1 MAVTLEELQ
10 IKFTAQMGGLQSDL
24 NSVKK
29 QLSGM
34 TASINSASNS
44 FAGLARTA
52 KLFIGTFVV
61 RGLVKVGQAALSM
74 ANEAVESENLFT
86 ESMRG
91 MAGAAREWSDQ
102 LGDSLGL
109 NAYALRKNVGTFN
122 VMFRSMGMGTQKAYE
137 MSTALTELA
146 EDMASFY
153 NLPSEE
159 AFTKLRAG
167 ITGETEPLKRLGIM
181 VDENTTKQY
190 AYANGIARVG
200 EELTQQEKLL
210 ARYGA
215 ILQQTATAQGDLAR
229 TINSPANQIR
239 VLNAQLEQAKINLG
253 RAFQP
258 IQAAVMPILLNL
270 AKAATI
276 AAQAI
281 AYLMGGLG
289 GMTGVNV
296 AANLVAGKGV
306 KVTDKL
312 TDSLQDTAKAY
323 KKAGGAARQ
332 AGKDASVGLKGFDEI
347 NKVSEAAANTGGGG
361 GGGDI
366 SFDEIETPDLG
377 NVNDFLDNLETIG
390 RKARELADKIKAA
403 WDIIK
408 PALAGIGAAF
418 LAFKLT
424 ANPLIALAAGV
435 ISAGVVAIIDA
446 LNRAK
451 RARLDKAFGDIAF
464 SVEEA
469 ATIVE
474 GMASSKTRSILKGIE
489 ELKDRTDAALQKYS
503 EAAEYTKK
511 VLINLML
518 LPMTTGE
525 EQFYKELEKL
535 KEEVLASE
543 ASVRKDFEAYL
554 DMLYKEGKLNP
565 GEYVRLKNDL
575 AGRFQKIVDSTS
587 KLEADLKAAVNAAM
601 EDGVVDDSEK
611 DNIISTLETGS
622 QDIVNQWE
630 AVRAAMIARINADL
644 KAGRIPPGVA
654 KSEVQKV
661 NENVDAEIAKH
672 KLSLEAITAKID
684 KFKWGVAELTEG
696 QIKALEAAL
705 QTELDAART
714 LLATKNA
721 EVTATAKILL
731 GDGFDGSVTQAAID
745 QIFTGAEGKLQE
757 HTEKIQA
764 LFEKGFKL
772 GFTPELLKNI
782 AESQRVREEAL
793 RLMTGELTPGAA
805 LRAASEKFSWES
817 VDNFINAI
825 KQFYGDAKTA
835 AQKAHDD
842 YVTFFRNMHAAG
854 YIDDA
859 TLSAVVAEQSAAL
872 SAALIQ
878 IGDDAVNTIKS
889 TIMPSL
895 SAAFASGE
903 LNLGDFQKY
912 ANQINDILNGL
923 DFDNLSDSAR
933 EEIANMVRAFNDPEV
948 LKITGGVNLLAEK
961 VKEKLG
967 DLGGVI
973 DLETAKIWAS
983 MSGMS
988 LSELGLLN
996 AEIALA
1002 MTNMGGKA
1010 MSSLDAALK
1019 KGMIGREFYDMIIL
1033 AAAEGTLDDLIATM
1047 DSKGDT
1053 AAAEFIQSL
1062 IGKKPAAKDAGK
1074 QLANSAATGAD
1085 GKEFSSAGAAAGDG
1099 FVSGI
1104 ESKIAAAS
1112 AAARRLAR
1120 AASVTLRDTL
1130 HINSPSRV
1138 TADLGKWFN
1147 LGFINTIL
1155 SGIPDVRD
1163 AASRLSA
1170 AAVDSMSDLSMS
1182 PMLNNQIE
1190 VDNGVAGAV
1199 SEGIRQGVAQVMD
1212 RLNISLNV
1220 DGEQFGRMSL
1230 RTINDAQRAAG
1241 RILLEM

>member
-24 NSVKK
+24 NGVKK
-29 QLSGM
+29 QLSGV
-34 TASINSASNS
+34 TASINGTSNA
-44 FAGLARTA
+44 FAGMARAA
-52 KLFIGTFVV
+52 KLFIGTFVI
-61 RGLVKVGQAALSM
+61 RGLVKVGEASLSM
-74 ANEAVESENLFT
+74 ANEAIESENLFS

-91 MAGAAREWSDQ
+91 MSQSAREWSEE
-102 LGDSLGL
+102 LSGSLGL
-109 NAYALRKNVGTFN
+109 NAYALRKNVGTMN
-122 VMFRSMGMGTQKAYE
+122 VMLRSMGLSEQKAYD
-137 MSTALTELA
+137 MSTSLVQLS

-153 NLPSEE
+153 NLSSEDM
-159 AFTKLRAG
+159 FQKIQSG
-167 ITGETEPLKRLGIM
+167 MTGMAMPLKQLGILIE
-181 VDENTTKQY
+181 DGTAKQY
-190 AYANGIARVG
+190 AAAAGISKTTG
-200 EELTQQEKLL
+200 ELTQQEKVL
-210 ARYGA
+210 ARYAALMG
-215 ILQQTATAQGDLAR
+215 QTTAAQGDLAR
-229 TINSPANQIR
+229 TINSPANQLR

-296 AANLVAGKGV
+296 AANLVAGRGV
-306 KVTDKL
+306 KITDKL

-332 AGKDASVGLKGFDEI
+332 AGKDVSVGLKGFDEV
-347 NKVSEAAANTGGGG
+347 NKVSEAAAKTGGGG

-366 SFDEIETPDLG
+366 SFDEFEPPDLG
-377 NVNDFLDNLETIG
+377 KVNDFLDNIETIG

-403 WDIIK
+403 WGIIK

-424 ANPLIALAAGV
+424 GNPLIALAVGV
-435 ISAGVVAIIDA
+435 ITAGVVAIIDA

-474 GMASSKTRSILKGIE
+474 GMASNKTRSILKGIE

-503 EAAEYTKK
+503 AAAEYTKK
-511 VLINLML
+511 VLITLML

-525 EQFYKELEKL
+525 EQFYEELEKL
-535 KEEVLASE
+535 REEVLASE

-575 AGRFQKIVDSTS
+575 AARFHKIVESTS
-587 KLEADLKAAVNAAM
+587 KMEEDLAAVVNAAM

-611 DNIISTLETGS
+611 ETIRATLQAGS
-622 QDIVNQWE
+622 QDVVNAWE

-654 KSEVQKV
+654 KTEVQKV
-661 NENVDAEIAKH
+661 NEKVDAE
-672 KLSLEAITAKID
+672 LENHNLNVAALTAKID
-684 KFKWGVAELTEG
+684 KYNWTTAELTEG
-696 QIKALEAAL
+696 QIQDLETAV

-714 LLATKNA
+714 LIATKKA
-721 EVTATAKILL
+721 EVTATGGIIL
-731 GDGFDGSVTQAAID
+731 GDKFTGSATEEAIN
-745 QIFTGAEGKLQE
+745 QIFAGAEGVLQG
-757 HTEKIQA
+757 HADKIQA
-764 LFEKGFKL
+764 MFEEGFKL

-782 AESQRVREEAL
+782 AESQRINEEAM

-805 LRAASEKFSWES
+805 LRAASENFSWES
-817 VDNFINAI
+817 VDNFISAI
-825 KQFYGDAKTA
+825 KQFYGDSKTV

-859 TLSAVVAEQSAAL
+859 TLNAVIAEQSAAL
-872 SAALIQ
+872 SSALVQ
-878 IGDDAVNTIKS
+878 IGDDATNTIKS

-903 LNLGDFQKY
+903 LKLGDFQKY

-948 LKITGGVNLLAEK
+948 LKITGGVNLLGEK

-967 DLGGVI
+967 DLGDVL
-973 DLETAKIWAS
+973 DLETARIWAQ

-988 LSELGLLN
+988 LSELGLMD

-1010 MSSLDAALK
+1010 MSSLDAAMK

-1033 AAAEGTLDDLIATM
+1033 AAAEGTLDDLVATM
-1047 DSKGDT
+1047 ESKGDT

-1062 IGKKPAAKDAGK
+1062 IDKKPSAKDAGK
-1074 QLANSAATGAD
+1074 QLADSAATGAD
-1085 GKEFSSAGAAAGDG
+1085 GKGFSSAGAAAGAG

-1104 ESKIAAAS
+1104 EGKIAAAR
-1112 AAARRLAR
+1112 AAARRLAM
-1120 AASVTLRDTL
+1120 AAAESIKKPLAI
-1130 HINSPSRV
+1130 HSPSRV
-1138 TADLGKWFN
+1138 TEDFGEMFT
-1147 LGFINTIL
+1147 LGFANKIKA
-1155 SGIPDVRD
+1155 GIPDVR
-1163 AASRLSA
+1163 AAANRLSTTA
-1170 AAVDSMSDLSMS
+1170 IDSMGDLSMS